1 MIMEPITLILWM
13 KSISDFFMDKQLNL
27 KDIQKEIDAIVR
39 HFTVVYNTAGLHD
52 EGQKLKNR
60 LEWIR
65 NTLRECL
72 RAGHHNLDVLRADS
86 AAGLHKTQKVTG
98 DEVEKIKG
106 LIGKVDSALN
116 RYQNIKRK
124 PGKPDTTLTNSFN
137 DFEEDSVTMNKSE
150 EKDPLQVTYQ
160 TIALLDAERY
170 GTTAGSESEEKY
182 PSPDL
187 GQPSGQRTCGIADK
201 IRMGSAN
208 LVPSGSDYR
217 ITIPEF
223 CRNFHGGDI

>member
-1 MIMEPITLILWM
+1 
-13 KSISDFFMDKQLNL
+13 MDKQLNL
-27 KDIQKEIDAIVR
+27 KDIEKEIDAIVH
-39 HFTVVYNTAGLHD
+39 HFTVVHNTAGLHD

-60 LEWIR
+60 LEEIR

-72 RAGHHNLDVLRADS
+72 RAGYHNLDALRTDS
-86 AAGLHKTQKVTG
+86 AAGLRKTKQVTG
-98 DEVEKIKG
+98 SEIEKIKK
-106 LIGKVDSALN
+106 LMEKTDSALN
-116 RYQNIKRK
+116 HYQNITRK
-124 PGKPDTTLTNSFN
+124 TGKLDTTLTNSFC
-137 DFEEDSVTMNKSE
+137 DFEEDTVIMNKSE

-170 GTTAGSESEEKY
+170 GTTAGSESVEKY

-208 LVPSGSDYR
+208 STPSGSSDYR

-223 CRNFHGGDI
+223 CHNFNGEDI